1 MVRRAKPKPP
11 GKKPLPDYQPLLDK
25 RSKYMSNPDRKDY
38 QRTIAGRGDT
48 HALDGGKIPL
58 SITQR
63 GKSFK
68 KAIKDKHKQPL
79 LQQQRQPLLP
89 VWEDRDVS
97 KRGSKL
103 GG

>member
-1 MVRRAKPKPP
+1 MAKRARVKPK
-11 GKKPLPDYQPLLDK
+11 KKDPE
-25 RSKYMSNPDRKDY
+25 YMISRMREMKNSMNYEDRIDY

-48 HALDGGKIPL
+48 HALDGGRIPA
-58 SITQR
+58 SKTKR
-63 GKSFK
+63 GKQFK
-68 KAIKDKHKQPL
+68 KAMKDMP
-79 LQQQRQPLLP
+79 RQPLLP